1 MTDTNSTWAA
11 RDHARSQAGA
21 NIETMPTIPARAWT
35 DPPEGVSSQ
44 LTWAEVMAGDGATSK
59 VLARGTSLR
68 LRDRGG
74 DACVHLL
81 LYNADQPWERLNIAD
96 TVKIPW
102 QAYLRVGHPLLSD
115 QGRVLATIVADESGR
130 HDALCGG
137 GAVARARFVNLGAK
151 HGLEPRDIPSSV
163 SLFQGV
169 RVQADGSLAFLG
181 GGGPGCTVTLR
192 CELPLIVLL
201 VNATHPIDPESERVP
216 TSVEV
221 LAWRGDATRPNDP
234 LWSAT
239 PELQRAFE
247 NNADYW
253 EARAC

>member
-1 MTDTNSTWAA
+1 MWRRPQLREVPLTDTNSTWAA

-21 NIETMPTIPARAWT
+21 NIETMPTIPASAWT
-35 DPPEGVSSQ
+35 DPPEGVSSSQ

-59 VLARGTSLR
+59 VLSRGTSLR

-151 HGLEPRDIPSSV
+151 HGLEPYRPACRSSKGSESRPTDHWPSSAGAV
-163 SLFQGV
+163 PAARSLCAASY
-169 RVQADGSLAFLG
+169 R
-181 GGGPGCTVTLR
+181 
-192 CELPLIVLL
+192 
-201 VNATHPIDPESERVP
+201 
-216 TSVEV
+216 
-221 LAWRGDATRPNDP
+221 
-234 LWSAT
+234 
-239 PELQRAFE
+239 
-247 NNADYW
+247 
-253 EARAC
+253 